1 MGCQRVLVDAL
12 PPGETV
18 QESFHVHLEPL
29 PRDVRRARG
38 FIREHAPVSLP
49 ASTADVLQLLTSELV
64 THAVLHARTEI
75 ELGLTVGAS
84 SLLVTV
90 HDEDTTRGAT
100 DGATES
106 AWGLGLV
113 TSLAAASAVTEHPD
127 GGRTAWFVLSRHD
140 GGEPDAV
147 G

>member
-18 QESFHVHLEPL
+18 QESFHIHLEPL

-38 FIREHAPVSLP
+38 FVREHAPASLP
-49 ASTADVLQLLTSELV
+49 AATADVLQLLTSELV
-64 THAVLHARTEI
+64 THAVLRARTEI

-90 HDEDTTRGAT
+90 HDEDATRGAANVT
-100 DGATES
+100 AEG

-113 TSLAAASAVTEHPD
+113 SSLAAASAVTEHPD
-127 GGRTAWFVLSRHD
+127 GGRTAWFVLSREE
-140 GGEPDAV
+140 GP
-147 G
+147 